1 VSLHYKTDEENFA
14 FFLSCDICHNFFVFG
29 HFAPMRTF
37 KFSFLSF
44 TTQIKTVVIFVVSW
58 PRLIT
63 NVFIWNTSYL
73 VQKHI
78 FGSFSITSQMMGIFL
93 LWPVAKNDHY
103 AMVRAPLPFRCLWKS
118 PQKTQKLTKRLQIWL
133 KKIKKSKKNIQ
144 NFKKTNTKLKNIK
157 NQIKKALCRL
167 T

>member
-1 VSLHYKTDEENFA
+1 MSLHYKTDEENFA

-78 FGSFSITSQMMGIFL
+78 FGSFSITSQMRGIFL
-93 LWPVAKNDHY
+93 LWPVVKNDHY

-118 PQKTQKLTKRLQIWL
+118 PQKNAKAYKTSTNMTK
-133 KKIKKSKKNIQ
+133 KNKKSKKNIQ

-157 NQIKKALCRL
+157 NHIKKALCRL